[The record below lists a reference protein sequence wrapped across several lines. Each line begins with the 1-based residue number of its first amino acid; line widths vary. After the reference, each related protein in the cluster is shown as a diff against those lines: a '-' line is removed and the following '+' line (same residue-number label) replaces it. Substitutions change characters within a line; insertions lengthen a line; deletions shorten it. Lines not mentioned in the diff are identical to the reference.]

1 MDQIRCP
8 CYVLGLY
15 EPEASVGVEEHGGEH
30 QQVSDDMMMM
40 GSSLTHTPTT
50 KTQND
55 TRHDTSPDK
64 LVLVEPATLPEA

>member
-15 EPEASVGVEEHGGEH
+15 EPEASVAVEDHGGEH

-50 KTQND
+50 KD
-55 TRHDTSPDK
+55 TK
-64 LVLVEPATLPEA
+64 